1 MFTWG
6 QIKLLTLQKIDPAN
20 KTLNPTRNTK
30 DYLNAMVGVANRG
43 LQDLS
48 TAGKYITKTYSI
60 VQSDVTNLLSI
71 GEMFEVVQHNETDI
85 SYETNGAKAY
95 YFEVA
100 GTATV
105 QIAVNGAVVQTIEN
119 QDRMFHAYKGFIQ
132 NPDGEAVKITFT
144 GQYLYQFRNV
154 ALYSAVFEREE
165 DIWDFVPE
173 KRYDFRKLIP
183 DFFRLLDD
191 NVILQ
196 SGSSKMPYIQTDDY
210 YWEGDSVLVLKGLQ
224 RGEWIIHYYSYPQEI
239 TDDTPNDTVIELDE
253 EVANLL
259 PIYMASE
266 LYEDDDTSTAFYYRQ
281 QYDTAKQRLQ
291 PSTGFGKSEFID
303 VQGW

>member
-1 MFTWG
+1 MYTWG
-6 QIKLLTLQKIDPAN
+6 QMKLLALQKIDPAIQ
-20 KTLNPTRNTK
+20 TLVPNRNTK

-60 VQSDVTNLLSI
+60 VQSDVTNLLSER
-71 GEMFEVVQHNETDI
+71 GKFEAIQHNGEDI
-85 SYETNGAKAY
+85 SYQTNGAKSY
-95 YFEVA
+95 YFEVV

-105 QIAVNGAVVQTIEN
+105 QITVNGVVVKTIQN

-132 NPDGEAVKITFT
+132 NPDSVVAGIVFT
-144 GQYLYQFRNV
+144 GEYLYQFRNV
-154 ALYSAVFEREE
+154 ALYGAPFEKED

-173 KRYDFRKLIP
+173 KRYDFRKLLP
-183 DFFRLLDD
+183 DFFRLVDD

-210 YWEGDSVLVLKGLQ
+210 YWEGDSVLVLKGLR

-239 TDDTPNDTVIELDE
+239 KDDTPNDTVIDLDP

-266 LYEDDDTSTAFYYRQ
+266 LYEDDDTSVAFYYRQ

-291 PSTGFGKSEFID
+291 PSTGFGKAEFID